1 MNTSLLY
8 HISDCQYTV
17 CAIWIEI
24 RQYGLVCGDTSHGRD
39 YGDIPKNICS
49 SVPVSKI
56 LRRLTNLET
65 ALLKLS
71 DKVGQC
77 QWQNDSSVETRNSWF
92 CFSIPQQQSLH
103 FVSFPRYCTVRFWLQ
118 IKRSPHLNCIPCLIE
133 CHPIRTLQSNGG
145 DGIRWRNWW
154 RILGTILAGNRWT
167 QRRISCHSIVHARH
181 MLCTAKKSSAVTTK
195 VLCSDAIN
203 IR

>member
-103 FVSFPRYCTVRFWLQ
+103 FVSFPRYCTVRFRLQ
-118 IKRSPHLNCIPCLIE
+118 ITNLH
-133 CHPIRTLQSNGG
+133 T
-145 DGIRWRNWW
+145 
-154 RILGTILAGNRWT
+154 
-167 QRRISCHSIVHARH
+167 
-181 MLCTAKKSSAVTTK
+181 SAVFHASLS
-195 VLCSDAIN
+195 VILSELCSHMGWWYQVTKLMAHFGHNTGRQQMDTKMDILPQHSPC
-203 IR
+203 